1 MFKYTEQTSKSNS
14 AGSLSLNKVAR
25 RENEEYS
32 LWNEILF
39 QFRALPRERQDEIL
53 MRIYK
58 KVYGNTAKA
67 RKLSYISSG
76 KC

>member
-1 MFKYTEQTSKSNS
+1 MFKYTEQTSKLNSSNRLS
-14 AGSLSLNKVAR
+14 WHKEAQGS
-25 RENEEYS
+25 NEEYS

-39 QFRALPRERQDEIL
+39 QFRALPRDRQDEIL

-58 KVYGNTAKA
+58 KLYGNSA
-67 RKLSYISSG
+67 RSRRISFISTG